1 MGFQKLSGR
10 KKSTY
15 VLEQILDEIKG
26 DGYKVGEKLPSEE
39 ELAELTGV
47 SRTSVREALAALRL
61 TGVVKSEAGKG
72 TYIKRKPSITDNRL
86 ENQALS
92 ILKDNASPAEMFE
105 ARSTIEEP
113 ITDLAL
119 DRMGDSDF
127 EKLKGLLE
135 GMREAT
141 EAGDFERFL
150 SLNRKFHLTIAE
162 ATGNTAIVGIMESV
176 LSYMEEDLWRE
187 ERRCYYENKEG
198 LLDESFQIHEGI
210 FNAIKDRDRVAVSG
224 EINNHFDRLK
234 SGP

>member
-1 MGFQKLSGR
+1 MGFEKLSGR

-26 DGYKVGEKLPSEE
+26 DGFKVGEKLPSEE
-39 ELAELTGV
+39 ELTELTGV

-61 TGVVKSEAGKG
+61 TGVVKSKAGKG
-72 TYIKRKPSITDNRL
+72 TYINRKPSITNNL
-86 ENQALS
+86 LKNQPLS

-105 ARSTIEEP
+105 ARSTIEGAV
-113 ITDLAL
+113 TNLAL
-119 DRMGDSDF
+119 DRMGDSDL

-150 SLNRKFHLTIAE
+150 SLNRKFHLAIAE

-187 ERRCYYENKEG
+187 ERRYYYENKEG

-210 FNAIKDRDRVAVSG
+210 FNAIKKRDRVAVSG

-234 SGP
+234 SAP